1 MRGEPS
7 AQSNAA
13 PGPFRPTWRGWSP
26 AQLTSYGA
34 ALQSF
39 ERSPA
44 NLVRM
49 DKDNFVLAVP
59 GSDSV
64 PEGVTPEQLQELEQ
78 DPHAGHQ
85 VMHPSL
91 HSAGLLLARV

>member
-1 MRGEPS
+1 MSS
-7 AQSNAA
+7 AQLVQHVA
-13 PGPFRPTWRGWSP
+13 GV
-26 AQLTSYGA
+26 
-34 ALQSF
+34 QSF

-49 DKDNFVLAVP
+49 DKDNFVLTVP
-59 GSDSV
+59 GSDFLS
-64 PEGVTPEQLQELEQ
+64 EGVTPEQLQELEQ

-91 HSAGLLLARV
+91 HSAALLLALV